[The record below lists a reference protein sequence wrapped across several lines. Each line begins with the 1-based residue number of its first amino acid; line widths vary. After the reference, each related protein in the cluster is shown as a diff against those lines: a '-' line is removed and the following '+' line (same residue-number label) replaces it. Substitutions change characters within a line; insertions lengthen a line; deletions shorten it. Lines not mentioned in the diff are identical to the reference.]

1 MPARRLMRCPFAAL
15 CHASSLNGKALPF
28 PMHPPAP
35 ACRGHMGGLAGGAVA
50 ALLLGPRW
58 KTKTLPGKR
67 GRWLVDEA
75 PLPWL
80 RSSPKPISGGSGR
93 LR

>member
-1 MPARRLMRCPFAAL
+1 
-15 CHASSLNGKALPF
+15 
-28 PMHPPAP
+28 
-35 ACRGHMGGLAGGAVA
+35 MGGLAGGAVA

-58 KTKTLPGKR
+58 KTKTLPGTR

-80 RSSPKPISGGSGR
+80 RSSPKPISGGNSR